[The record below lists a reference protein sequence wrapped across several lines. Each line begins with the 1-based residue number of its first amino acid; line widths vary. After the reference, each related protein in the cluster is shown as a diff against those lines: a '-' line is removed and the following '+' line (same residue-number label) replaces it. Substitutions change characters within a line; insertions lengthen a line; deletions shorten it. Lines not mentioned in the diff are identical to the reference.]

1 MPMIIA
7 TVWANQREEISCVIA
22 DSQVK
27 RFSISVN
34 ALSDNPRRFCW
45 TRKAGGVWEWE
56 WEGVGAECVV
66 RACVCAW
73 VSRRICGIKII
84 ALCVSKHNF
93 FWPHSE
99 SVE

>member
-7 TVWANQREEISCVIA
+7 TVWPNQREEISCVIA

-45 TRKAGGVWEWE
+45 TRKAGGCGSGSGSGRGWVLS
-56 WEGVGAECVV
+56 AC
-66 RACVCAW
+66 ACVC
-73 VSRRICGIKII
+73 V
-84 ALCVSKHNF
+84 CVGEQKNLRY
-93 FWPHSE
+93 
-99 SVE
+99 